1 LALVVALT
9 GCKKEE
15 ERAAPPPE
23 VLVAEVTK
31 RDVPVYGEWVGT
43 LEGFINAQIRAKVQ
57 GYLLKTAYQEGTLV
71 KEGDV
76 LFQLDPRQY
85 EAALAQAKANLSQA
99 QAILVRSQQNVTRYR
114 PLVANGAVS
123 KKELDDMVQTAAA
136 NAANVDAARAAIDN
150 AKLELDWTT
159 IRSPITGIAGI
170 AKAQVGDLVAPSTL
184 MTTISQVDPIKV
196 YFPVSEQEYLR
207 FAARNPGA
215 TDGSQPE
222 RRPSLQLILAD
233 GTVYDQPGKVT
244 AINREVEVQTGSLQI
259 QAAFPNPA
267 NRLRPGGYAKVRA
280 LVDDRKNALV
290 VPPRAVQEVQ
300 GKHQVVVVG
309 KDDVAEIR
317 PVTVGPK
324 TGDFWVIDKGLE
336 AGDRVVV
343 EGLQKARNG
352 TKVAPKPFVPAQ

>member
-1 LALVVALT
+1 MTDVV
-9 GCKKEE
+9 
-15 ERAAPPPE
+15 
-23 VLVAEVTK
+23 K

-43 LEGFINAQIRAKVQ
+43 LAGFINAQIRAKVQ
-57 GYLLKTAYQEGTLV
+57 GYLLKKAYQEGALV

-85 EAALAQAKANLSQA
+85 EAALAVAKANLSQT
-99 QAILVRSQQNVTRYR
+99 QAVLIRSQQNVERYR
-114 PLVANGAVS
+114 PLVASGAVS
-123 KKELDDMVQTAAA
+123 KKELDDWVQTSAA
-136 NAANVDAARAAIDN
+136 NRATVDAARAALDN
-150 AKLELDWTT
+150 AKLEIDWTT
-159 IRSPITGIAGI
+159 IRSPIAGIAGI
-170 AKAQVGDLVAPSTL
+170 AQAQVGDLIAPSTL
-184 MTTISQVDPIKV
+184 MTTVSQVDPIKV
-196 YFPVSEQEYLR
+196 YFPISEQEYLR

-215 TDGSQPE
+215 TEGTDPE

-233 GTVYDQPGKVT
+233 GSVYDQTGKVT

-290 VPPRAVQEVQ
+290 VPQRAVQEVQ
-300 GKHQVVVVG
+300 GKHQVVVIG

-317 PVTVGPK
+317 AVTVGPK
-324 TGDFWVIDKGLE
+324 SGDFWVIDKGLDT
-336 AGDRVVV
+336 GDRVVV

-352 TKVAPKPFVPAQ
+352 TKVAPKPFVPSG